1 MVVSEIEPPDVLK
14 VLRRIESRGALET
27 AHRVRSI
34 LGQVLRYAVATGR
47 ATRDATAD
55 LKGALPPVK
64 HKHMATITDPKQ
76 IGPLLNN
83 IDEYQGNTMTK
94 CALQLAPLVFCPSRR
109 ASTRG
114 MGRNRF

>member
-1 MVVSEIEPPDVLK
+1 MVVSVIEPPDILN
-14 VLRRIESRGALET
+14 VLRRIVSRGALET

-47 ATRDATAD
+47 ATRDATSD

-76 IGPLLNN
+76 IGPL
-83 IDEYQGNTMTK
+83 
-94 CALQLAPLVFCPSRR
+94 
-109 ASTRG
+109 
-114 MGRNRF
+114 